1 VVSLLQ
7 TLFTTGNMKL
17 IIEKLSEGSYEVTN
31 INKIHLGEFYREID
45 GFFVFIPGSEYGFY
59 SEQYLQALLFELQQL
74 NAPWK
79 ENIRKHFE
87 NESNKQQD

>member
-1 VVSLLQ
+1 VGLLLP
-7 TLFTTGNMKL
+7 TLFITGNMKL
-17 IIEKLSEGSYEVTN
+17 IIEKLSEGCYEVTN

-74 NAPWK
+74 NAPCK
-79 ENIRKHFE
+79 EKIRNFFE
-87 NESNKQQD
+87 NEHKKD